1 VIFQIETDD
10 KYTFLLLMFI
20 FFVPVCAINLD
31 NDRLLPS
38 RKIKAINNMLI
49 YQSLAGFNNNM
60 GWTNGGQI
68 GVIERRRL
76 VPGSL
81 PGAGNP

>member
-1 VIFQIETDD
+1 
-10 KYTFLLLMFI
+10 
-20 FFVPVCAINLD
+20 
-31 NDRLLPS
+31 
-38 RKIKAINNMLI
+38 MLI

-68 GVIERRRL
+68 WVIERRRL